1 MQSDVPP
8 QEAVSQPAAAVR
20 RRASL
25 GRRGAWVALALL
37 VLAGW
42 ALRARGLEYQLP
54 QWTYSDGYVLRNQ
67 TAMLR
72 GEIEGLAPPEVEG
85 DSPALPGY
93 YPLLPAAAMAVVP
106 RSEPDVEGLDR
117 LDRALALARAPWV
130 HLRRTSAWLS
140 LGAVI
145 ATYALAR
152 RFVGRW
158 SALFAAALL
167 ATSLLHV
174 TFSGTQ
180 RPHGLL
186 SSVIALGVL
195 AILWARRRSKLVAQ
209 LAGALGFGASAASL
223 QSGFAVLPAW
233 GLAWLLRRERRA
245 WWQEGLALLASLAV
259 VGALLRWAY
268 SDPEFTQGGITGR
281 HVIWWSSTPGLG
293 MWVLGRA
300 MVLYE
305 PVLLLGVLAA
315 LAAVA
320 IPALRRHVEWD
331 RERRADLLVCLSF
344 VVPYAG
350 FFALFGG
357 TFERFALPLLP
368 FAAVAAAWGFAL
380 WGRALFGARRAWLA
394 AMAVVLLALPVAA
407 CWKLGELRSRP
418 DTLEL
423 AARWISE
430 RASDGHRK
438 VLISSLNLELPFFYS
453 RESLARLDFA
463 GTADWTRFQRGLG
476 TRDFSD
482 ERFDVA
488 RDRDLARESAEPR
501 EWDFDFVVLNTAV
514 LRTHGPEFEAA
525 LRRWRAGGVEVE
537 LLSPFGDEPEERQR
551 ESSLRTHGR
560 TEQMFGIA
568 EAPSLDVLFRCDRL
582 GPRLRLLARKQD

>member
-1 MQSDVPP
+1 MPSDVSPR
-8 QEAVSQPAAAVR
+8 ESVSQPAAATSG
-20 RRASL
+20 RASL
-25 GRRGAWVALALL
+25 GRSGAWLALALL
-37 VLAGW
+37 LLAGW
-42 ALRARGLEYQLP
+42 ALRARGIGYQLP

-67 TAMLR
+67 TAKLCR
-72 GEIEGLAPPEVEG
+72 EIEGHVPSEAEG
-85 DSPALPGY
+85 DSSELPGY

-106 RSEPDVEGLDR
+106 RSEPDFEGLDR
-117 LDRALALARAPWV
+117 LGRALALARAPWV

-158 SALFAAALL
+158 SALLAATLVT
-167 ATSLLHV
+167 TSLLHV
-174 TFSGTQ
+174 TFSATQ

-186 SSVIALGVL
+186 STVISLGVL
-195 AILWARRRSKLVAQ
+195 AILWARRRSKLGAQ
-209 LAGALGFGASAASL
+209 LAGALGFAASAATL
-223 QSGFAVLPAW
+223 QSGFAVLPSW
-233 GLAWLLRRERRA
+233 GLAWLLRRERSA
-245 WWQEGLALLASLAV
+245 WWREALVLALCLALV
-259 VGALLRWAY
+259 ALVLRWAY
-268 SDPEFTQGGITGR
+268 SDPEFAQGGITGR

-293 MWVLGRA
+293 LWVLARA
-300 MVLYE
+300 MVRYE

-331 RERRADLLVCLSF
+331 RERRADLLVCLGF

-380 WGRALFGARRAWLA
+380 WGRALFGARRGWLA
-394 AMAVVLLALPVAA
+394 AMAVALLALPVAA

-430 RASDGHRK
+430 RASDGYRR
-438 VLISSLNLELPFFYS
+438 VLMSSHNLELPFFYS

-476 TRDFSD
+476 LQDFSD
-482 ERFDVA
+482 ERFEVV

-525 LRRWRAGGVEVE
+525 LKRWRAGGVEVE

-551 ESSLRTHGR
+551 ESSLRTQGR

-582 GPRLRLLARKQD
+582 GPRLRLLARKRD

>member
-1 MQSDVPP
+1 M
-8 QEAVSQPAAAVR
+8 
-20 RRASL
+20 L
-25 GRRGAWVALALL
+25 GRRGAWIALALI
-37 VLAGW
+37 VIAGW
-42 ALRARGLEYQLP
+42 VLRSRGLEYQLP

-67 TAMLR
+67 AAMLR
-72 GEIEGLAPPEVEG
+72 GEIEGLAPPEAEG

-106 RSEPDVEGLDR
+106 RSEPDVAGLDR
-117 LDRALALARAPWV
+117 LERALALARAPWV

-158 SALFAAALL
+158 SALLAAALV

-195 AILWARRRSKLVAQ
+195 AILWARRRSKLMAQ

-233 GLAWLLRRERRA
+233 GLAWLLRGERRA
-245 WWQEGLALLASLAV
+245 WWKEAAALLASLAL

-293 MWVLGRA
+293 LWVLARA
-300 MVLYE
+300 MALYE
-305 PVLLLGVLAA
+305 PVILLGVLAA

-320 IPALRRHVEWD
+320 IPALRRRVEWD
-331 RERRADLLVCLSF
+331 RERRADLLVCIGF
-344 VVPYAG
+344 VLPYAG

-380 WGRALFGARRAWLA
+380 WGRVLCGGRKAWLT
-394 AMAVVLLALPVAA
+394 AMAAALLALPIAA
-407 CWKLGELRSRP
+407 CWRLGDLRTRP

-423 AARWISE
+423 AARWIAE
-430 RASDGHRK
+430 RASDGRRK

-453 RESLARLDFA
+453 SESLARLDFA

-476 TRDFSD
+476 PRDFSA
-482 ERFDVA
+482 ERFDVT
-488 RDRDLARESAEPR
+488 RDRDLAREGTAAS
-501 EWDFDFVVLNTAV
+501 EWEFDFVVLNTAG
-514 LRTHGPEFEAA
+514 LRTHGPEFESA
-525 LRRWRAGGVEVE
+525 LKRWRAGGVEVE
-537 LLSPFGDEPEERQR
+537 LLSPFEDESEER
-551 ESSLRTHGR
+551 SSGPNPRAQGR

-568 EAPSLDVLFRCDRL
+568 EAPSLDVLFRCQRL
-582 GPRLRLLARKQD
+582 GPRLRLLARTRG